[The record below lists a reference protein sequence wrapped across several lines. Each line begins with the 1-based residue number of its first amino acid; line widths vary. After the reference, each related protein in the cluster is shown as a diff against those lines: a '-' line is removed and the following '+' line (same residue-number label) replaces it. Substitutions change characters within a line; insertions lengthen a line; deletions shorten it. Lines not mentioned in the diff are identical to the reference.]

1 MLTFN
6 LTKNHYWQIC
16 LLFCLA
22 AALLLIPSF
31 SFASGGETFDST
43 SVETGS
49 TDDGISEVLCL
60 IVTKLTGPIGKTVA
74 MIALVVLGIGIFMGK
89 LSWQLC
95 LGVAVGI
102 TFIFAAGN
110 IIDWLSGTGTDS
122 CGVTEAESGSTGE

>member
-31 SFASGGETFDST
+31 SFADDFSSD
-43 SVETGS
+43 SVESGS

-122 CGVTEAESGSTGE
+122 CGVTEESSSAAS